1 MMSSVREVLAMKIKE
16 LEALTGIPR
25 ATIRYYEMEG
35 LLQPSREEN
44 GYREYSE
51 DDREKLLKIK
61 LLRLLSVP
69 LETIRQLETGD
80 LDMTAVMQAQIRK
93 LQLDESN
100 IRSSE
105 RVCREICDDRAVFA
119 TLDAARYIASFDR
132 GIPNDNSEQELYRQD
147 AVSRVAAPWRRFF
160 ARVFDLSLCSLPINF
175 CLVVFYNVNLGSLGT
190 GLRIL
195 HSFAAML
202 LMLMAEP
209 LLLHL
214 FGTTPGKWIL
224 GLSVSDENGRRLS
237 YGEGWM
243 RTFRACAYGMGLSLP
258 IISLI
263 RLLVSRKACLRGDV
277 LAWEEDSVLELRDEK
292 SWRVFAYA
300 ALDITVMVLELLISI
315 HFGMMP
321 RNRGDI
327 TVAEFSENY
336 NRLAAYYKFDFG
348 ADLDEEGR
356 WVMRDRNTE
365 SITIFFMENY
375 LPEYEYTFEDG
386 RLKDIRFHYETDTDH
401 PSDCSAHMQLA
412 LLSFGFTDR
421 DLNVVNNAGRIMKET
436 VSRSPFKSFHY
447 SAGGVTVD
455 CQVNYE
461 GYWSSYPLMPKED
474 LAERHYSMVFS
485 ISKD

>member
-1 MMSSVREVLAMKIKE
+1 MNKLSEYTWQGYARKNGTKGIRNRLLIVYTVKCAEHVAREIMVQSGSREVE
-16 LEALTGIPR
+16 LIGFDGCTDNQ
-25 ATIRYYEMEG
+25 Y
-35 LLQPSREEN
+35 
-44 GYREYSE
+44 
-51 DDREKLLKIK
+51 
-61 LLRLLSVP
+61 
-69 LETIRQLETGD
+69 
-80 LDMTAVMQAQIRK
+80 AVNQ
-93 LQLDESN
+93 
-100 IRSSE
+100 
-105 RVCREICDDRAVFA
+105 
-119 TLDAARYIASFDR
+119 
-132 GIPNDNSEQELYRQD
+132 
-147 AVSRVAAPWRRFF
+147 
-160 ARVFDLSLCSLPINF
+160 
-175 CLVVFYNVNLGSLGT
+175 
-190 GLRIL
+190 
-195 HSFAAML
+195 
-202 LMLMAEP
+202 
-209 LLLHL
+209 
-214 FGTTPGKWIL
+214 
-224 GLSVSDENGRRLS
+224 
-237 YGEGWM
+237 
-243 RTFRACAYGMGLSLP
+243 

-300 ALDITVMVLELLISI
+300 ALGITVMVLELLISI